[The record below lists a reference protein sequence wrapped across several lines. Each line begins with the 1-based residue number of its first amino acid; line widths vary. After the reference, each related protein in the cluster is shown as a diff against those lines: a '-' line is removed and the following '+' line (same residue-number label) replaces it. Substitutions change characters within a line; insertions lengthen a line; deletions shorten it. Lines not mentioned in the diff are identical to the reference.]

1 MKLQGDENKKNIR
14 NTLKSS
20 TFSFL
25 RVKENLIL
33 SAEKKRKNNLGCYA
47 PTHSS
52 KDLEQRILEIE
63 CSCSCSVIQ
72 HCIFSRDLHT
82 QHYVFSKNK
91 ALQILRKKGFPALK
105 ESRPDHALGFVYRGP
120 YFLEKS
126 ASLSS
131 FFEKHHISPEA
142 VLRIRPDP
150 RGRISTKNSKKMSS
164 FLNGSSSFRIKISKK

>member
-105 ESRPDHALGFVYRGP
+105 ESRPDHALGFVYRGA

-126 ASLSS
+126 PRSPPSLKSIIFPQKQCLGS
-131 FFEKHHISPEA
+131 
-142 VLRIRPDP
+142 
-150 RGRISTKNSKKMSS
+150 GRIQGVEYQPKTAKKCPHFWMDHQV
-164 FLNGSSSFRIKISKK
+164 LG